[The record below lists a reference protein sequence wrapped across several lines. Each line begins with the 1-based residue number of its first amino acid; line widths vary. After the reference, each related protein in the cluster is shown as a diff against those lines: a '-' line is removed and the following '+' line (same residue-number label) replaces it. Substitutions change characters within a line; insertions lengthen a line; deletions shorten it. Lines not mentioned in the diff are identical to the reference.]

1 MGFPVS
7 FLKVEISIPEL
18 KKAIE
23 GFKQSRVKM
32 LNELHAEFRLSVAET
47 LNQLLNAEM
56 ALFLGEPEQCD
67 NKRNGFQTRE
77 FALKGVGS
85 IQLKVPADRK
95 RRFNSAIVPKR
106 ERIDPRL
113 REDLAA
119 LHLAG
124 LSTRTL
130 SLMSERI
137 LGIEVSHQTV
147 SESLPMLAE
156 HAQKWLVRPIE
167 GDWWALLVDGTN
179 FKVRR
184 RGSVEKEPMLVV
196 LGIDRNNR
204 RSILAIEPGHRDSS
218 DCWQAVF
225 RSLKGR
231 GLDPKKVQIGVMDG
245 LPGLEG
251 VFTDEFPNA
260 VTARCWF
267 HALQNVLAKAPKRL
281 KEPLHELAKKVMYA
295 DSEASAR
302 SAFRELECAMA
313 GDCERAVRCLAKD
326 LDSLVSHYRF
336 PSGVQHA
343 LKTTNAVERIHKEF
357 KRRSRAMEG
366 VGEMTLTTL
375 VAFTAL
381 RLEMGWR
388 RRAVDSFE
396 VAHLVGRKPKL
407 PVVEVLESGSIV
419 H

>member
-1 MGFPVS
+1 MS

-18 KKAIE
+18 KKAVD
-23 GFKQSRVKM
+23 GFKESRIKM
-32 LNELHAEFRLSVAET
+32 LNELQSEFKTSVADT

-56 ALFLGEPEQCD
+56 ALFLGEPEQQD
-67 NKRNGFQTRE
+67 NKRNGFQIKE
-77 FALKGVGS
+77 YALKGVGS

-95 RRFNSAIVPKR
+95 RRFSSAIVPKR

-113 REDLAA
+113 KEDMAA

-137 LGIEVSHQTV
+137 LGIEVSHQTI
-147 SESLPMLAE
+147 SESLPMLSE
-156 HAQKWLVRPIE
+156 HAQKWLTRPIE
-167 GDWWALLVDGTN
+167 GDWWALIVDGTN

-196 LGIDRNNR
+196 LGIDEKNR
-204 RSILAIEPGHRDSS
+204 RSILAIEPGHRDSA
-218 DCWQAVF
+218 DCWKSVF
-225 RSLKGR
+225 RELKSR
-231 GLDPKKVQIGVMDG
+231 GLDSSKVQIGVMDG
-245 LPGLEG
+245 LPGLES
-251 VFTDEFPNA
+251 VFADEFPHS

-281 KEPLHELAKKVMYA
+281 KEPLHILAKKVMYA

-302 SAFRELECAMA
+302 AAFLELERAMS
-313 GDCERAVRCLAKD
+313 GECERAVRCLSKD

-336 PSGVQHA
+336 PQRVQSA

-366 VGEMTLTTL
+366 MSEMTLATL

-388 RRAVDSFE
+388 RRAIDTYE
-396 VAHLVGRKPKL
+396 VSHLTKQRAKL
-407 PVVEVLESGSIV
+407 PAVEVLEKGNV
-419 H
+419 FH